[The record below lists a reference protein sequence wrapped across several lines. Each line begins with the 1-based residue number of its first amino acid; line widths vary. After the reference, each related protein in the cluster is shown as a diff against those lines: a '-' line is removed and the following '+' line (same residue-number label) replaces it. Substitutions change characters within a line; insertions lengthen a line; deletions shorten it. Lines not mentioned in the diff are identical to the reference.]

1 MIFVYILIGL
11 IVLFAVFETIAA
23 LYFFKLAV
31 VPRPFDFETAA
42 KDPKDGRDYT
52 DDLEMLHT
60 AQAYLKDR
68 RPETVELL
76 SRDGLKLK
84 AVYYHAEQPKGV
96 TVIMMH
102 GYNHTGM
109 GQFGFYCMF
118 YLKNGCDV
126 LLTDQRACGKSEG
139 RYITFG
145 VRESEDCADWC
156 YRINEEYKPEHIVL
170 HGISLGGATVM
181 MALSEQLPKNVEGV
195 IEDCGFTSPYEQLK
209 HNVEQMKIPP
219 FLVMPVTDLYCKLKA
234 GYGFKDKSSLDGIK
248 QNKRPLLVIHGDK
261 DDFVPTEMGRRIYEA
276 ADCDKELVIT
286 ENTTHADSFRNHRGQ
301 CEEACL
307 RLVTKATGVDVTG
320 TAL

>member
-320 TAL
+320 AAE